1 MKRFMFLRLN
11 AALLA
16 AAAPCGALAQA
27 GPKAIQPAPKPV
39 QALSQPAAPGLPSKT
54 PRPQPQ
60 TDLLAGVRSQA
71 ARLRSV
77 PIPGGSQ
84 SLHQNSTQKAV
95 NQVKVLHDWNG
106 EPNSAGWSFNI
117 GKSK

>member
-11 AALLA
+11 AVLLA
-16 AAAPCGALAQA
+16 AAAPSGALAQS
-27 GPKAIQPAPKPV
+27 APKPV
-39 QALSQPAAPGLPSKT
+39 PALPRPVSPAVGLPSKT
-54 PRPQPQ
+54 PQPQ

-84 SLHQNSTQKAV
+84 SLHQNNTQKAV

-106 EPNSAGWSFNI
+106 EPNSAGWAFNI